1 METVSFKFSQNGS
14 LAMFQPNDTEG
25 KKPHLLPL
33 AKREEPS

>member
-25 KKPHLLPL
+25 KNPHLLPL